1 MTKSNALLVDQL
13 AMIAEEITLSK
24 ESGAEKKGPT
34 AGRGRQKKTYDEALN
49 AVKVRAAEVVKRKQI
64 DFESRILQESFPG
77 WDDELRGIPNPFI
90 RSGLFSVRNTKLRPF
105 IENMAVASLSNYDI
119 RYRGSEL
126 QQDDLSVWVSLI
138 NLARSTPLSDK
149 VRFSGYQIVKD
160 LGWRMH
166 SESYKR
172 VRESIERLQV
182 TGITIETKNQS
193 EGYAGPLIREYAW
206 ADLDEKGDAK
216 WMVRFEPRVSMLFVN
231 DSTTLL
237 EWEMRKKIGTRATLA
252 QFLHA
257 FYTSHREPI
266 PLALKKLHELSRSGA
281 TLSTFRRNIVNALQ
295 TLVDVGLL
303 SSFDTTKDIVR
314 VVKRS
319 QLQLIVGTKK

>member
-1 MTKSNALLVDQL
+1 MTKANTLLSDQL
-13 AMIAEEITLSK
+13 AMITDDLADKTAPAKRPRLAGKAK
-24 ESGAEKKGPT
+24 E
-34 AGRGRQKKTYDEALN
+34 KKTYDQALT
-49 AVKVRAAEVVKRKQI
+49 AVKQRAAEALKRKQI
-64 DFESRILQESFPG
+64 DYENRILQESFPG
-77 WDDELRGIPNPFI
+77 WDDDLRGIPNPFI

-126 QQDDLSVWVSLI
+126 QQDDLSIWVSLI
-138 NLARSTPLSDK
+138 NLARSSPLSDK

-216 WMVRFEPRVSMLFVN
+216 WMVRFEPRVSMLFIN

-319 QLQLIVGTKK
+319 QLHMIAGSKK